1 MSKFNPVIAETE
13 SQYKQFKELI
23 FQSGEDAKL
32 TRLFSAKALYGTR
45 PRRLVVLP
53 GGWHSILQGDKNL
66 ITAFCARNQISIYNV
81 TQSKIDQLTQLVEK
95 EKAKDAKAK
104 AYSEGA

>member
-1 MSKFNPVIAETE
+1 MSQFNPVIAETE
-13 SQYKQFKELI
+13 SQYKEFKELI

-53 GGWHSILQGDKNL
+53 GGWHSILQGDKVL

-81 TQSKIDQLTQLVEK
+81 TQSKLDTFAKLVEQEK
-95 EKAKDAKAK
+95 ENAQDKVG
-104 AYSEGA
+104 S